1 MINKIH
7 KLINNKFSRFFKFV
21 FFLRY
26 LFLIFLVA
34 IVLFLSVPHFFD
46 YEKRREVIMSY
57 IFVNYGLE
65 IQKFKDIKYKPFP
78 LPNLEISDAIINSN
92 YNIANFKSKKLI
104 IYPKFFSIY
113 NYSNFQVRKI
123 KLRNSDLEVNP
134 KNIDSLSETIIN
146 LEKKI
151 FFKDLNIRIKDKNND
166 ILDLKKIYFSN
177 HGYRKN
183 KIIGEVFNKKFKI
196 DLNDNLKEINF
207 KLLNTGI
214 SAKLNIFEKNQISD
228 LQGSFKGKILK
239 SNFRFNFVFDKKKI
253 KIEDLVFRDK
263 DLSFNS
269 SANLELK
276 PFFKIYSISEIKD
289 INSDLLKKLDI
300 NILFQSKKFIRSLNS
315 QSNLIFKSGRFS
327 RDFINDL
334 NLETNL
340 AYGRLNLK
348 KSISISDSEIVCT
361 SEVNLLEEFPILYF
375 NCTINSSDKKK
386 LLKKIEINY
395 KTKNETLILDL
406 NGNLNFLSKKIN
418 FDSIKI
424 NNNFAKKEDL
434 KYFKKAFEKILFDKS
449 FIEIFDVSKIRR
461 FILEIS

>member
-1 MINKIH
+1 M
-7 KLINNKFSRFFKFV
+7 
-21 FFLRY
+21 
-26 LFLIFLVA
+26 
-34 IVLFLSVPHFFD
+34 
-46 YEKRREVIMSY
+46 
-57 IFVNYGLE
+57 
-65 IQKFKDIKYKPFP
+65 
-78 LPNLEISDAIINSN
+78 
-92 YNIANFKSKKLI
+92 
-104 IYPKFFSIY
+104 
-113 NYSNFQVRKI
+113 
-123 KLRNSDLEVNP
+123 
-134 KNIDSLSETIIN
+134 
-146 LEKKI
+146 
-151 FFKDLNIRIKDKNND
+151 
-166 ILDLKKIYFSN
+166 
-177 HGYRKN
+177 
-183 KIIGEVFNKKFKI
+183 
-196 DLNDNLKEINF
+196 
-207 KLLNTGI
+207 
-214 SAKLNIFEKNQISD
+214 
-228 LQGSFKGKILK
+228 
-239 SNFRFNFVFDKKKI
+239 
-253 KIEDLVFRDK
+253 FRDK

-276 PFFKIYSISEIKD
+276 PFFKINSISEIKD

-348 KSISISDSEIVCT
+348 KSISISDSKIVCT
-361 SEVNLLEEFPILYF
+361 SDVNLLEEFPILYF

-395 KTKNETLILDL
+395 KTKNETLVLDL

-461 FILEIS
+461 FILEIF

>member
-1 MINKIH
+1 
-7 KLINNKFSRFFKFV
+7 
-21 FFLRY
+21 
-26 LFLIFLVA
+26 
-34 IVLFLSVPHFFD
+34 
-46 YEKRREVIMSY
+46 MSY

-134 KNIDSLSETIIN
+134 KNIESLSETIIN
-146 LEKKI
+146 LKKKI

-196 DLNDNLKEINF
+196 DLNDNLKEIKF

-239 SNFRFNFVFDKKKI
+239 SNLRFNFVFDKKKI
-253 KIEDLVFRDK
+253 KIKDLVFREK
-263 DLSFNS
+263 DLSFIS

-348 KSISISDSEIVCT
+348 KIFLFQIV
-361 SEVNLLEEFPILYF
+361 
-375 NCTINSSDKKK
+375 
-386 LLKKIEINY
+386 
-395 KTKNETLILDL
+395 
-406 NGNLNFLSKKIN
+406 
-418 FDSIKI
+418 
-424 NNNFAKKEDL
+424 
-434 KYFKKAFEKILFDKS
+434 
-449 FIEIFDVSKIRR
+449 R
-461 FILEIS
+461 